1 MEAKSQAQF
10 VVDQLALRIGQ
21 LEVEKAVL
29 LNQLEAKEVE
39 LRNHIIKEAE
49 N

>member
-10 VVDQLALRIGQ
+10 VVDQLASRIGQ

-29 LNQLEAKEVE
+29 LNRLESKEVE
-39 LRNHIIKEAE
+39 LRNAITKEVG

>member
-10 VVDQLALRIGQ
+10 VVDQLASRIGQ
-21 LEVEKAVL
+21 LEVEKAL
-29 LNQLEAKEVE
+29 ILNQLEAKEVE
-39 LRNHIIKEAE
+39 FQNHITKESE